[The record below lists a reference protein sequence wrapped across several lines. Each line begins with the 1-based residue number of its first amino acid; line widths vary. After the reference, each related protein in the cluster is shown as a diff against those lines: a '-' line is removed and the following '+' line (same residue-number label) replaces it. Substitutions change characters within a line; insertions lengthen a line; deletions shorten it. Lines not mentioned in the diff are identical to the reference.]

1 MPLTNQMSTPLGST
15 ASSLPLS
22 IYPARRLDSTPG
34 APRWSGEIIRRLRHI
49 CLYARGAL
57 AAGQSADQARQPQK
71 VFAGETA
78 LACRSFLEDVG
89 GSRARPPEGDVLQSA
104 GLVAKVDAI
113 FAPRLLLGQELEL
126 ASRQRVERVD
136 YPDARRCIVRIGCS
150 RVPFPR
156 AASSG

>member
-22 IYPARRLDSTPG
+22 VYPSRGFDSTPD
-34 APRWSGEIIRRLRHI
+34 APRWFGDLIRRVRHM
-49 CLYARGAL
+49 CLYTRGAL
-57 AAGQSADQARQPQK
+57 AAAQSADQARQPQK

-89 GSRARPPEGDVLQSA
+89 GSRARPPEGDMLQSA
-104 GLVAKVDAI
+104 GLVAKVGAI

-156 AASSG
+156 GASSG